1 MMELDHVVYFSKQ
14 SPEVHVQKH
23 EGTAI
28 GGRHKNWGTVNALT
42 YTKNSYIEY
51 LSVEDIDVTQQAN
64 HPLTKLLLHDLE
76 IGEGWGTICFRTD
89 NIIAFNDRLK
99 KEGWETSGVL
109 NAERETSSGF
119 VRKWKML
126 FIEQDVSDDLP
137 FPFFIEWEE
146 SFEDRM
152 NSLRED
158 GTLQDINEGMQITQC
173 ILAVKHPEDSVKE
186 WSRLLNIVF
195 DVHTIQL
202 PNTKIVF
209 QHTNDIQE
217 RLNRVVL
224 IKD

>member
-1 MMELDHVVYFSKQ
+1 MIELDHVVYFSKQ
-14 SPEVHVQKH
+14 SPELYVRNH

-28 GGRHKNWGTVNALT
+28 GGRHKNWGTKNALT

-51 LSVEDIDVTQQAN
+51 LSIENIEVTKQAN
-64 HPLTKLLLHDLE
+64 HPLTRLLLHDLE

-89 NIIAFNDRLK
+89 NINAFNDRLK
-99 KEGWETSGVL
+99 KAGWVTSGVL

-126 FIEQDVSDDLP
+126 FIEQDVSAELP

-152 NSLRED
+152 NSLRKD
-158 GTLQDINEGMQITQC
+158 GTLQAINERMQISQC
-173 ILAVKHPEDSVKE
+173 IFAVTHPSDCVKE
-186 WSRLLNIVF
+186 WSQLLNI
-195 DVHTIQL
+195 DSEGHTIQL

-209 QHTNDIQE
+209 QHTNDLQE
-217 RLNRVVL
+217 RL
-224 IKD
+224 IKVELKKD